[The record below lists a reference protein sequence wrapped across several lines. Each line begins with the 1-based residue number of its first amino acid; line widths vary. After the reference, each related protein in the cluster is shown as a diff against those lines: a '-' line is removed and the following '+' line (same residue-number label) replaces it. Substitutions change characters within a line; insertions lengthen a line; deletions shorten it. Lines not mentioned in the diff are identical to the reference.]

1 MGEPATMQKQIKT
14 ELSNRQVT
22 LSAGQ
27 AMATF
32 DATVYND
39 SDRFASFQLKLL
51 AAGALPDANKPW
63 YRLTPSVSS
72 KIPVGDC
79 TRFQIE
85 IFDLPPIAQQF
96 RGAIDLT
103 VEVTSRELENQY
115 DRQPLRLL
123 ADGIQEQPPA
133 LTLTMPVQ
141 QASPGERLVIAAQVH
156 NPTRSPLEA
165 TLRLSGLPDR
175 WFPGGIQQTL
185 LVVPGKPQTV
195 TFECEMPPP
204 SQALSQVYP
213 VALEATGRFPTVT
226 AMGQLH
232 LLPAGAVRFTC
243 EPLEAAIPEL
253 LGRWLNPTQGTAV
266 FALQFDNL
274 SNVQPNVELT
284 VKELRSQRRRWFWQT
299 KQSPRSGNFTNAYS
313 IERRRWFWQT
323 KQSPALDPEPIPLP
337 LKVSVG
343 LLPSNL
349 PIGVSTVP
357 LQIQRRLPWLGWG
370 RLQRFEVA
378 AQTVET
384 QVPLQDSPQTVQVHL
399 FPVIP
404 LWLQLLGALLALG
417 LGALTWLLLTDPGH
431 RGPVN
436 SVQFNGQGTEVVSGS
451 HDQTIR
457 RWRVQNQNL
466 RTQSR
471 IVNLTKAVRVV
482 RYRPVNNDQVAL
494 GFENGEI
501 QLANLLT
508 GRRSR
513 LTPDKDDR
521 VFALAFSRDAQT
533 LYSGHGSGL
542 ILQWDLS
549 RFLPEQTAPQ
559 RAYDVRFA
567 ITAITLSGNNYSHL
581 AIGGRYNRL
590 LLLATQ
596 KDTTKP
602 TKAAQ
607 FLEIPYPSGSLN
619 NYISSLSTAEQ
630 QPNLLAISDTQGR
643 ISVWNTDTCLANRDR
658 CTFIEQPWLGHE
670 GSPVRAVALSADGCF
685 LASAGDDGDVKLWS
699 LDGQGARRSSAATG
713 RVLAHL
719 GKPLKALDIVQT
731 RDAIWVTSGGDDG
744 QVRLYEVRFAGNN
757 RADDR
762 CPVLSGGGS

>member
-1 MGEPATMQKQIKT
+1 
-14 ELSNRQVT
+14 
-22 LSAGQ
+22 
-27 AMATF
+27 
-32 DATVYND
+32 
-39 SDRFASFQLKLL
+39 
-51 AAGALPDANKPW
+51 
-63 YRLTPSVSS
+63 
-72 KIPVGDC
+72 
-79 TRFQIE
+79 
-85 IFDLPPIAQQF
+85 
-96 RGAIDLT
+96 
-103 VEVTSRELENQY
+103 
-115 DRQPLRLL
+115 
-123 ADGIQEQPPA
+123 
-133 LTLTMPVQ
+133 
-141 QASPGERLVIAAQVH
+141 
-156 NPTRSPLEA
+156 
-165 TLRLSGLPDR
+165 LPDR
-175 WFPGGIQQTL
+175 WFPNGIQQTL

-204 SQALSQVYP
+204 TLALSQVYP

-226 AMGQLH
+226 ATGQLH
-232 LLPAGAVRFTC
+232 LLPAGTVRFTC

-274 SNVQPNVELT
+274 SNVQPLVELT
-284 VKELRSQRRRWFWQT
+284 VKELRSQRRRWFWQ
-299 KQSPRSGNFTNAYS
+299 KQDPVPSPES
-313 IERRRWFWQT
+313 I
-323 KQSPALDPEPIPLP
+323 ALPPG
-337 LKVSVG
+337 VSVG
-343 LLPSNL
+343 SLPSNL
-349 PIGVSTVP
+349 PLGVSAVP
-357 LQIQRRLPWLGWG
+357 LQIQRRLPWLGWS
-370 RLQRFEVA
+370 RLRRFEVA
-378 AQTVET
+378 AQTVDT
-384 QVPLQDSPQTVQVHL
+384 QVPLQDSPQTLQVHL

-436 SVQFNGQGTEVVSGS
+436 SVQFNGQGTEVVSS
-451 HDQTIR
+451 SDDQTIR
-457 RWRVQNQNL
+457 RWRVQNQRL
-466 RTQSR
+466 RTQTR
-471 IVNLTKAVRVV
+471 IGNLTKAVRVV

-521 VFALAFSRDAQT
+521 VFALGFSRDAQT

-549 RFLPEQTAPQ
+549 RFLPEQTIPQ

-567 ITAITLSGNNYSHL
+567 IEAIALSGNNYSHL

-590 LLLATQ
+590 LLLTPQ
-596 KDTTKP
+596 KDATKP
-602 TKAAQ
+602 TQAAQ
-607 FLEIPYPSGSLN
+607 FLEIPYPSGGSTD
-619 NYISSLSTAEQ
+619 YISSLSTADQ
-630 QPNLLAISDTQGR
+630 QPNLLAVSDTQGR
-643 ISVWNTDTCLANRDR
+643 ISVWNTDTCLTNRDR
-658 CTFIEQPWLGHE
+658 CTPIDKPWLGHE

-699 LDGQGARRSSAATG
+699 LDGQGARRSSAVTG

-719 GKPLKALDIVQT
+719 SKPLNAVDVVQT

-744 QVRLYEVRFAGNN
+744 KVRLYEVRFAGNN